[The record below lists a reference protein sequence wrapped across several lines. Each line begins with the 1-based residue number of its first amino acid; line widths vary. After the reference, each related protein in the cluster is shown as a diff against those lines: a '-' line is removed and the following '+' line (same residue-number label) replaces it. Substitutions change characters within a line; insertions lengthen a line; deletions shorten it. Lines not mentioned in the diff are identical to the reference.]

1 MKKEDRIHAPTEG
14 KEVARAK
21 GFSMGKL
28 SRLADVDRSTLKL
41 IYDRADYNPTI
52 GTLSLRLSKV
62 LQVKIDDLLE
72 EIPDSL
78 A

>member
-1 MKKEDRIHAPTEG
+1 MLRLKV

-41 IYDRADYNPTI
+41 IYDRPDYNPTI
-52 GTLSLRLSKV
+52 STLWRLAKV
-62 LQVKIDDLLE
+62 LQVTINDLLE
-72 EIPDSL
+72 DVPDDT
-78 A
+78 